1 MRVFLIFLAA
11 ALLFAGAARPKVRVL
26 VDTGHSAD
34 PLAAFPESGYLES
47 ITVERGARN
56 AAQITSYA

>member
-1 MRVFLIFLAA
+1 MRVLV
-11 ALLFAGAARPKVRVL
+11 FAGAARPKAKVL